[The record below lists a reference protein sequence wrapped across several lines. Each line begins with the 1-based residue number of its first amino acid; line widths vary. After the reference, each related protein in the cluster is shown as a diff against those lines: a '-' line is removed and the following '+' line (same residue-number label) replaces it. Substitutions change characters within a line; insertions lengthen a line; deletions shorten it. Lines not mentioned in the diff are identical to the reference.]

1 MSESLVSIQPT
12 RRNFLKGMAVGIA
25 GVAGAGLVSGCGSTP
40 SVSQEEGGAAA
51 AAGEETPSFL
61 VKPDPIPEESI
72 AETLTTEVLIIGG
85 ATGGSFTASSCVEN
99 GLQVIMV
106 EKNAESR
113 QTGRDYGLVNPKP
126 CLDAGLPELDPYTL
140 TRDHI
145 EKSGHRVCGDVVYR
159 FMSRSGEAGDWFFD
173 KAAGWGL
180 HPEVQ
185 EYSSKSDFYKNYTH
199 VINLYPEEGRTEDRY
214 AVMRTVLDN
223 LAQEVIDA
231 GGQYLT
237 ETEAVELIQAED
249 GSIGGA
255 ICRRGDGTYVRIEAS
270 KATVLATGDYGAD
283 EEMFNYYTEFNYAD
297 FEWPESTGLG
307 EGHKLGI
314 WAGAQMQPKPQP
326 VMLFKAYCYH
336 YLRVN
341 KYGRRYVNE
350 DSGYEGTVVSQ
361 LRQPDHISWAVWDSK
376 WPEEIPASLE
386 YGGGMAWDQ
395 DFRPL
400 GAEWTAE
407 REEETAFSWERDE
420 DEILFQ
426 ADTLEE
432 LADVMGFD
440 AESKQTFLET
450 VAHYNELVEAG
461 VDPDFGKRP
470 ELLKISSITEP
481 PFFALHMAT
490 EFGVTVG
497 GLMTDVEG
505 NVLDESGRGIPGL
518 YAIGTVTG
526 TLFGVDYNE
535 TTVPGIS
542 LGRNLTFGWLMG
554 KHLATL

>member
-1 MSESLVSIQPT
+1 MRLPSSQASATSAAGSASLRSCALTGLASHRQWPCLVTPGT
-12 RRNFLKGMAVGIA
+12 RHMALTPNPPLCSSMNSNLAFL
-25 GVAGAGLVSGCGSTP
+25 
-40 SVSQEEGGAAA
+40 AAA
-51 AAGEETPSFL
+51 CSP
-61 VKPDPIPEESI
+61 
-72 AETLTTEVLIIGG
+72 
-85 ATGGSFTASSCVEN
+85 
-99 GLQVIMV
+99 
-106 EKNAESR
+106 
-113 QTGRDYGLVNPKP
+113 
-126 CLDAGLPELDPYTL
+126 
-140 TRDHI
+140 
-145 EKSGHRVCGDVVYR
+145 
-159 FMSRSGEAGDWFFD
+159 
-173 KAAGWGL
+173 
-180 HPEVQ
+180 
-185 EYSSKSDFYKNYTH
+185 
-199 VINLYPEEGRTEDRY
+199 
-214 AVMRTVLDN
+214 
-223 LAQEVIDA
+223 
-231 GGQYLT
+231 
-237 ETEAVELIQAED
+237 
-249 GSIGGA
+249 
-255 ICRRGDGTYVRIEAS
+255 
-270 KATVLATGDYGAD
+270 
-283 EEMFNYYTEFNYAD
+283 
-297 FEWPESTGLG
+297 
-307 EGHKLGI
+307 
-314 WAGAQMQPKPQP
+314 
-326 VMLFKAYCYH
+326 
-336 YLRVN
+336 
-341 KYGRRYVNE
+341 
-350 DSGYEGTVVSQ
+350 Q